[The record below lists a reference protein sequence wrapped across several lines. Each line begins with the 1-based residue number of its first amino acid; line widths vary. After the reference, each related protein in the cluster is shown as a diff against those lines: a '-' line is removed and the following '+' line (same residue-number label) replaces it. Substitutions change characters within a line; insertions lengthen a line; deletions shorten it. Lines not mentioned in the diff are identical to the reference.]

1 MDEILKQELLDYF
14 NNPLNKKV
22 IEDKNVFVVE
32 GRGSCTD
39 HIKMYFLVENGVLKD
54 VSWTGKSCVVNTAYN
69 SKFTSF
75 IKGKSL
81 SEIKNITADFVLK
94 FFPLNLP
101 LQRLDCALLSFKIT
115 KKFLKEYG
123 GVNVKN

>member
-1 MDEILKQELLDYF
+1 MDEILKQELLSYF

-22 IEDKNVFVVE
+22 SEDKNVIIVE
-32 GRGSCTD
+32 GKGSCTD

-75 IKGKSL
+75 IKGKKL
-81 SEIKNITADFVLK
+81 EEIKKITAEEVLE
-94 FFPLNLP
+94 FFPLKLP
-101 LQRLDCALLSFKIT
+101 LQRLDCALLSYKIT
-115 KKFLKEYG
+115 KKFLKEYH
-123 GVNVKN
+123 N

>member
-1 MDEILKQELLDYF
+1 MDELLKQELLEYF
-14 NNPLNKKV
+14 NNPLNKK
-22 IEDKNVFVVE
+22 ELEGKNVFVVE
-32 GRGSCTD
+32 GKGSCTD
-39 HIKMYFLVENGVLKD
+39 HIKMFFLVENNILKD

-81 SEIKNITADFVLK
+81 EELKKIFAEEVLK

-115 KKFLKEYG
+115 KKFLKEHF
-123 GVNVKN
+123 